1 MGRYRVL
8 HLRATNFYGGPERQ
22 LHYHAKAAANS
33 EFDIILGSFAEKG
46 RQPDLLDRAAVDA
59 IAVHLFNVKS
69 AYDTASIKLVRKYLV
84 QSGIDILCTHDYRT
98 NIIGYRAV
106 RKTRARWIA
115 FSRGWTRE
123 NLKVRFYH
131 FADKIVLRFAD
142 RIVAVSHAQKRRLRR
157 LLVSPGKISVV
168 HNAVELDQ
176 FTGVDPVDLRR
187 KFNLPRRAAVA
198 VCAGRFSYEKGQQYL
213 IQAAVEVVKSN
224 PHFYCILFG
233 DGPDL
238 DRIRRLIKT
247 GGGETNIICPGFEK
261 NLIGCLKGAD
271 ILVNPSLS
279 EGLPNIVL
287 EALAVGVPVVATA
300 VGGVPEIIE
309 NGYNGYLV
317 PARDSSA
324 LAEALLQV
332 DDEQRRRRYVE
343 NGFER
348 IREAFSFT
356 LQMQK
361 LSDIYR
367 LVLSDGAAQND

>member
-1 MGRYRVL
+1 MGKHRVL

-22 LHYHAKAAANS
+22 LHYHAKAAADS
-33 EFDIILGSFAEKG
+33 EFDVILGSFAEKG
-46 RQPDLLDRAAVDA
+46 RQPDLLDRAAADS

-69 AYDTASIKLVRKYLV
+69 AYDTASIKLVRKYLI

-106 RKTRARWIA
+106 RGTRARWIA

-123 NLKVRFYH
+123 NLKVRLYH
-131 FADKIVLRFAD
+131 LADKIVLRFAD

-157 LLVSPGKISVV
+157 LLVSRDKVSVV
-168 HNAVELDQ
+168 HNAVEPDQ
-176 FTGVDPVDLRR
+176 FTSVDPVDLRR
-187 KFNLPRRAAVA
+187 KFNLPHHAAVA
-198 VCAGRFSYEKGQQYL
+198 VCAGRFSLEKGQQY
-213 IQAAVEVVKSN
+213 IVEAAAKVITRN
-224 PHFYCILFG
+224 PHIYFILFG

-238 DRIRRLIKT
+238 ERIRRLVKT
-247 GGGETNIICPGFEK
+247 GGHEKNIKCPGFEK

-309 NGYNGYLV
+309 NDYNGYLV
-317 PARDSSA
+317 PARDGSA
-324 LAEALLQV
+324 MADALLRL
-332 DDEQRRRRYVE
+332 DDDRRRRRYAE

-348 IREAFSFT
+348 IKESFSFT

-367 LVLSDGAAQND
+367 QVLSGKAPQND